1 MPDGIYFCL
10 GIESL
15 GRFFMPMTISDALPV
30 LQQLLDQGKLSL
42 FVGSGISVASGLPT
56 WDGFIDKY
64 IEICDVLNKSL
75 SPSMQFTSIVDDAKA
90 HKNKNLIETITALK
104 DKVKECKSKGVN
116 TDFCDDKLN
125 ELFYAAIP
133 NDSHKSIIKTKYRHI
148 ITTNYDSLLEKA
160 AEALGYY
167 ELLTR
172 SFSYTEQQN
181 LSIAIYSGK
190 TAIIHAHGKI
200 TDIKLDQFVLT
211 KDDYLSIMKHNP
223 GFRLIM
229 NSIFLTSSVLFVG
242 YGGSDPHFEDIIS
255 DLNMT
260 LSWGSDDLEL
270 PRCYILLKKDKV
282 TPIREFLNDKH
293 RLDIIT
299 FDDYSQMHNFVKQ
312 LSIVSP
318 RVK

>member
-1 MPDGIYFCL
+1 MLDGIYCYM
-10 GIESL
+10 GEINEEAYE
-15 GRFFMPMTISDALPV
+15 MPYTMTDALPV
-30 LQQLLDQGKLSL
+30 LKKLLVQGKLSL
-42 FVGSGISVASGLPT
+42 FAGSGISVPSGLPA

-64 IEICDVLNKSL
+64 IEICDILNKSL
-75 SPSMQFTSIVDDAKA
+75 PVSMQFTSIVNDSKSHKA
-90 HKNKNLIETITALK
+90 KNLIETITALK
-104 DKVKECKSKGVN
+104 DKVKECKQNGVN

-125 ELFYAAIP
+125 ELFYAAKP
-133 NDSHKSIIKTKYRHI
+133 NTYHRSIIKTNYRHI

-160 AEALGYY
+160 AEELGYY

-181 LSIAIYSGK
+181 LSIAIYSGN

-223 GFRLIM
+223 GFRLII

-260 LSWGSDDLEL
+260 LNWGNEAVDL

-282 TPIREFLNDKH
+282 TPIIEFLNDKH
-293 RLDIIT
+293 RVDIIT
-299 FDDYSQMHNFVKQ
+299 FDDYPQMESFIEE
-312 LSIVSP
+312 LSNSCP
-318 RVK
+318 RTK